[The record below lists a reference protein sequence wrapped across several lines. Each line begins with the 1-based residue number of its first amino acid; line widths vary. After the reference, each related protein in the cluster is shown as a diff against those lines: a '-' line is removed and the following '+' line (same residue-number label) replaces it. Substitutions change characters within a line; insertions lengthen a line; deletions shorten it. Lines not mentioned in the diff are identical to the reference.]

1 MASSLIKK
9 DAACYAKA
17 GRAVIFMHRYFVAV
31 ACGLVCVG
39 CQNHTYVYG
48 PGSSSGSNPGAAPS
62 TQALTVPPPAAVP
75 PPPPPKVDPTPE
87 SFELPKGASP
97 ETLSQLIELALKHN
111 PKTHLAWQR
120 VCAAKARRGQ
130 VRSAFYPSLDL
141 GGNITREKGPS
152 PLTQDS
158 YYQSLFAAS
167 LEMSYT
173 LLDFGERSWQNKS
186 AGRLLD
192 SARYMHYQSF
202 QDVIAQVKTDYFD
215 LLYQLSQERANEE
228 SVNSAELALKIATA
242 KYESGVGDRSDIAV
256 AKTTFCSALS
266 QLTEQRQRVRSAQ
279 TRLTADIGFPFQAS
293 LCLGGFD
300 EDLEIG
306 RDLRSAESLVELA
319 MHKRPDIKALKKK
332 VEAEAAA
339 VRYSK
344 AEGYP
349 KLHGRASVGES
360 YTRISG
366 GGHYAD
372 SNFSAG
378 VELKFPLFSG
388 LYYRNKAKE
397 AKAKMRAAQASLEER
412 EIDVIRS
419 VLDAKNGALS
429 AAERYKTTRAFL
441 DAALSSYEI
450 TLSKYKAGTAPLLN
464 LSQAIAD
471 LASARSQH
479 IEAKRDWYVFL
490 TDLGYATGIL
500 SADMIDSMPVDLIE
514 KPRRS
519 YE

>member
-1 MASSLIKK
+1 MQ
-9 DAACYAKA
+9 
-17 GRAVIFMHRYFVAV
+17 RYFVAV
-31 ACGLVCVG
+31 ACGFLCAG

-48 PGSSSGSNPGAAPS
+48 PAGQSAAPS
-62 TQALTVPPPAAVP
+62 MQALTPPPAAP
-75 PPPPPKVDPTPE
+75 PPPPPKVEQTPA
-87 SFELPKGASP
+87 SFELPKGSSP
-97 ETLSQLIELALKHN
+97 ETLSQLIDLALTHN

-120 VCAAKARRGQ
+120 VREAKARRGQ
-130 VRSAFYPSLDL
+130 VRSAFFPTLDL
-141 GGNITREKGPS
+141 NGSITREKSPS
-152 PLTQDS
+152 PLTQNS

-167 LEMSYT
+167 LEMNYT
-173 LLDFGERSWQNKS
+173 LLDFGERNWQNKS

-192 SARYMHYQSF
+192 SARYMHAQSF
-202 QDVIAQVKTDYFD
+202 QDVIAEVKTDYFD
-215 LLYQLSQERANEE
+215 LLYQLSQEKANIE
-228 SVNSAELALKIATA
+228 SANSAELALKIATA

-266 QLTEQRQRVRSAQ
+266 QLTEQRQRVRSAH
-279 TRLTADIGFPFQAS
+279 TKLTADIGFPFESS

-300 EDLEIG
+300 ENLEIG

-319 MHKRPDIKALKKK
+319 MRKRPDIKALKKR

-339 VRYSK
+339 VRYSR
-344 AEGYP
+344 AGGYP
-349 KLHGRASVGES
+349 KLRGRASIGEN
-360 YTRISG
+360 YTRLSG
-366 GGHYAD
+366 SSHYTD
-372 SNFSAG
+372 SSYSAG
-378 VELKFPLFSG
+378 VELAFPLFSG

-412 EIDVIRS
+412 EIEVIRS

-441 DAALSSYEI
+441 DAALSSYDI
-450 TLSKYKAGTAPLLN
+450 TLSKYKAGTMPLLN

-471 LASARSQH
+471 LASAKSQH

-500 SADMIDSMPVDLIE
+500 NADMIDSMPIDLIE